1 MQDRDKQEERHLNK
15 KQQTVYQAPEHSE
28 EELDLREL
36 LRKINRRRTAILG
49 IFILVVAAAVLYL
62 YQATPRYT
70 AQTQLTLDVRKSQVV
85 DVEQIMS
92 GISPESAVISTEMDV
107 IKSSRLLAR
116 VVDELELD
124 RVPEF
129 NPALREGGNPGL
141 KSTLTG
147 WLDGL
152 GFLGLEEKEE
162 EELSPEERQV
172 KEKKRAVRILR
183 NNLEVDHRRDSYTF
197 TISLTSENPNRAA
210 RVANTLADLYLT
222 DQLEAQYEA
231 TQRAHEWLDDRL
243 RSLRQEVQ
251 AAEQA
256 VKNVRQQSD
265 MVQAGGSTILEQQIG
280 DVNAQLIQARV
291 KRSRAESRLARAEEI
306 KEREGGIESLGEVI
320 GSQTIQQLR
329 SEESSLR
336 RKIAELSQTYGERHP
351 EMVQARAEMEDLQ
364 EKINEEASRII
375 ASLENEV
382 QSARAEE
389 RSLQQSLNELKR
401 DAETTMVA
409 ELELR
414 ELERQ
419 AQSSRTLYQN
429 FMDRFQETQEQEA
442 LQRPDARIISPA
454 EEPDSPSHPRTQMTL
469 GLSAVAGLMFGVMGA
484 FLLETL
490 DRGFRTGDQVE
501 KATGLS
507 MLGMIPLLGRTKGKP
522 WDYVVKKPFSSLAES
537 LRAIRTAIHLS
548 NVDQPPK
555 TIMVTSTLPREGKS
569 TFSVSLG
576 RLSANSGVKT
586 LVIDADLRRPSL
598 EDVMS
603 EQEVQHRLEDV
614 LQGNAGL
621 KDAIVTDEHS
631 GLHMLMSHGKAPSV
645 AEMLGSQRMKN
656 MLAELEEQYEL
667 ILVDT
672 PPVMGVSDTWTLA
685 RSVDSVVF
693 IVRWA
698 ETPRETV
705 RSALKQMELL
715 DIKVGGVI
723 LSMVNVRQQSKYGY
737 GGYGYYYGKYKKYYK
752 E

>member
-1 MQDRDKQEERHLNK
+1 MQDMNQTDQRYTSKN
-15 KQQTVYQAPEHSE
+15 QQAVHQAPEKGE

-36 LRKINRRRTAILG
+36 LFKLNRRRKAIIG
-49 IFILVVAAAVLYL
+49 VFILVVVLAGLYL
-62 YQATPRYT
+62 YQATPLYT
-70 AQTQLTLDVRKSQVV
+70 SQTHLTLDMRKSQVV
-85 DVEQIMS
+85 DVEQVVS
-92 GISPESAVISTEMDV
+92 GISPESAVIGTEMDV
-107 IKSSRLLAR
+107 IRSTTLLAR
-116 VVDELELD
+116 VVDELDLD
-124 RVPEF
+124 KYPEF
-129 NPALREGGNPGL
+129 NPALNQNDNPGL
-141 KSTLTG
+141 RQQLTE
-147 WLDGL
+147 WVRGL
-152 GFLGLEEKEE
+152 WFIDSEEDVV
-162 EELSPEERQV
+162 LSPEEKQIR
-172 KEKKRAVRILR
+172 EKRRVVERLR
-183 NNLEVDHRRDSYTF
+183 NRLEVDHRRDSYTF
-197 TISLTSENPNRAA
+197 TISITSQNPDMAA
-210 RVANTLADLYLT
+210 RVANTLAELYLT

-251 AAEQA
+251 ASEQA
-256 VKNVRQQSD
+256 VKNVRQRSD
-265 MVQAGGSTILEQQIG
+265 IVQAGGSTVLEQQIG
-280 DVNAQLIQARV
+280 NVNAQLIEARV

-306 KEREGGIESLGEVI
+306 KERDGGVESLGEVI

-336 RKIAELSQTYGERHP
+336 RKIAELSQTYGARHP
-351 EMVQARAEMEDLQ
+351 EMIQARAEMEDLQ
-364 EKINEEASRII
+364 AKIEEEVERII
-375 ASLENEV
+375 TSLENEV
-382 QSARAEE
+382 ESARAEE
-389 RSLQQSLNELKR
+389 RSLEQSLEELKR
-401 DAETTMVA
+401 ESETTMVA

-419 AQSSRTLYQN
+419 AESARTLYQN

-442 LQRPDARIISPA
+442 LQRPDARIISEA
-454 EEPDSPSHPRTQMTL
+454 EPPSSASHPRTKMTL
-469 GLSAVAGLMFGVMGA
+469 GLSALAGLMFGVMGA

-522 WDYVVKKPFSSLAES
+522 SDYVVKKPFSSLAES

-555 TIMVTSTLPREGKS
+555 TIMVTSTLPKEGKS
-569 TFSVSLG
+569 TFAASLG
-576 RLSANSGVKT
+576 RLSAKSGAKT

-598 EDVMS
+598 EESMP
-603 EQEVQHRLEDV
+603 EHEVQYRLEDV
-614 LQGNAGL
+614 LQGNAGIEE
-621 KDAIVTDEHS
+621 AIVTDEQS
-631 GLHMLMSHGKAPSV
+631 GLHMLMSHGKAPAV

-656 MLAELEEQYEL
+656 MLAKLEEQYDL
-667 ILVDT
+667 ILLDT
-672 PPVMGVSDTWTLA
+672 PPVMGVSDAWTLA
-685 RSVDSVVF
+685 RTVDSVVF

-723 LSMVNVRQQSKYGY
+723 LSMVNVRQQAKYGY
-737 GGYGYYYGKYKKYYK
+737 GGYGYYYGKYRKYYK

>member
-1 MQDRDKQEERHLNK
+1 MSDKEKQVKDRNQHSAF
-15 KQQTVYQAPEHSE
+15 QQSQSTE

-36 LRKINRRRTAILG
+36 LLKLNRRRMAILG

-107 IKSSRLLAR
+107 IKSSRLLSR

-124 RVPEF
+124 RIPEF

-152 GFLGLEEKEE
+152 WFLGSEEKEE
-162 EELSPEERQV
+162 ELSPKEKKV
-172 KEKKRAVRILR
+172 KEKKRAVQILR
-183 NNLEVDHRRDSYTF
+183 SNLEVDHRRDSYTF
-197 TISLTSENPNRAA
+197 TISLTSENPDRAA

-243 RSLRQEVQ
+243 QSLRQEVQ

-265 MVQAGGSTILEQQIG
+265 MVQAGGSTVLEQQIG

-364 EKINEEASRII
+364 EKIDEEASRII

-382 QSARAEE
+382 ESARAEE

-401 DAETTMVA
+401 EAETTMVA

-454 EEPDSPSHPRTQMTL
+454 EVPGSPSHPRTRMTL
-469 GLSAVAGLMFGVMGA
+469 GLSALAGLMFGVMGA

-507 MLGMIPLLGRTKGKP
+507 MLGMVPLLGRTKGKP
-522 WDYVVKKPFSSLAES
+522 SDYVLKKPFSSLAES
-537 LRAIRTAIHLS
+537 LRSIRTAIHLS
-548 NVDQPPK
+548 NVDHPPK
-555 TIMVTSTLPREGKS
+555 TIMVTSTLPREGKT
-569 TFSVSLG
+569 TFAVSLG
-576 RLSANSGVKT
+576 RLSANSGART

-598 EDVMS
+598 EEIMS
-603 EQEVQHRLEDV
+603 EQDVQHRLEDV
-614 LQGNAGL
+614 LQGNAGFE
-621 KDAIVTDEHS
+621 DAIVTDAQS
-631 GLHMLMSHGKAPSV
+631 GLNMLMSHGKAPSV

-656 MLAELEEQYEL
+656 MLAKLEEQYDL
-667 ILVDT
+667 ILLDT
-672 PPVMGVSDTWTLA
+672 PPVMGVSDAWTLA

-705 RSALKQMELL
+705 KSALKQMELL

-723 LSMVNVRQQSKYGY
+723 LSMVNVRQQAKYGY
-737 GGYGYYYGKYKKYYK
+737 GGYGYYYGKYRKYYK